1 MKDNYYIGGGDYLGD
16 NSPNEKFNK
25 VYVPRLLE
33 LGIKPEDMD
42 EVASMFEDVYE
53 IGWSNGELYIA
64 TSDGE
69 FEFGQDI
76 YIKDCKYVHEL
87 QHELNSLKLTKEIS
101 YESLVS

>member
-1 MKDNYYIGGGDYLGD
+1 MKDNYYIGGGDYLGN

-53 IGWSNGELYIA
+53 TGWSNGENCAYGDLQEGDN
-64 TSDGE
+64 T
-69 FEFGQDI
+69 I
-76 YIKDCKYVHEL
+76 Y
-87 QHELNSLKLTKEIS
+87 
-101 YESLVS
+101 

>member
-53 IGWSNGELYIA
+53 IGWSNGENCTYGDLQEGDN
-64 TSDGE
+64 T
-69 FEFGQDI
+69 I
-76 YIKDCKYVHEL
+76 Y
-87 QHELNSLKLTKEIS
+87 
-101 YESLVS
+101 

>member
-1 MKDNYYIGGGDYLGD
+1 MKDNYYIGGGDYLGN

-53 IGWSNGELYIA
+53 AGWSNGENCTYGDLQEGDN
-64 TSDGE
+64 T
-69 FEFGQDI
+69 I
-76 YIKDCKYVHEL
+76 Y
-87 QHELNSLKLTKEIS
+87 
-101 YESLVS
+101 